1 MANTPFAFAHGQQRD
16 SVQLI
21 RQVIA
26 DLGALPPRPQLG
38 FIYLSDSLAR
48 RMELIRAA
56 LSDNTPQVVWIGSVA
71 RAICATGV
79 EYYGDDPA
87 LALMVLDIDPELYR
101 LLPPP
106 VDTHQPWSLELHRW
120 AVEREYL
127 FGLIH
132 GDPNDRLTLPLVE
145 SLATMGQGGFING
158 GLSSAVEK
166 HDPIYAN
173 AIHHGGISGVLFDPQ
188 LPLLTDHTQGIRMRG
203 GWHTIT
209 YAEGNLLAQLD
220 GQPVLEVVQREIPEA
235 LTRPLPQVMQQFM
248 VAFPSQGS
256 DREEYLIRNLMGIDQ
271 EGGVLAI
278 ADHLEAYERLR
289 FGQRDSA
296 TAWHDLQQM
305 LQRLK
310 QRLGNRTIRGGIY
323 INCLGRGRFQFEAG
337 AELRQIEAVL
347 GTFPLI
353 GFFANGEF
361 YHNRLYGYTGI
372 LTLFLSDAPP
382 RYNQ

>member
-26 DLGALPPRPQLG
+26 DLGELPPQPQLG
-38 FIYLSDSLAR
+38 FLYLSDALAHQLGS
-48 RMELIRAA
+48 MMTILHNYA
-56 LSDNTPQVVWIGSVA
+56 PQVVWIGSVA
-71 RAICATGV
+71 WAICATGV

-87 LALMVLDIDPELYR
+87 LALMVLDIDPEHYR

-106 VDTHQPWSLELHRW
+106 VDMSQPWSLELHRW

-132 GDPNDRLTLPLVE
+132 GNPNDRLTLPLVE
-145 SLATMGQGGFING
+145 SLATIGQGGFING
-158 GLSSAVEK
+158 GLSSAMER
-166 HDPIYAN
+166 HDPIYASS
-173 AIHHGGISGVLFDPQ
+173 IGQRGISGVLFDPQ
-188 LPLLTDHTQGIRMRG
+188 LPLLTDHTQGIRMCG

-209 YAEGNLLAQLD
+209 HAEGSLLLQLD
-220 GQPVLEVVQREIPEA
+220 GQPVLEVVQREIPEV
-235 LTRPLPQVMQQFM
+235 LTQPQRVQQFM
-248 VAFPSQGS
+248 AALRIQGS
-256 DREEYLIRNLMGIDQ
+256 DREEYLIRNLMKLNPEA
-271 EGGVLAI
+271 EGVTI
-278 ADHLEAYERLR
+278 ADNLEAYERLR

-361 YHNRLYGYTGI
+361 YHNRLYGYTGV
-372 LTLFLSDAPP
+372 LTLFLSDTPSSV
-382 RYNQ
+382 QS